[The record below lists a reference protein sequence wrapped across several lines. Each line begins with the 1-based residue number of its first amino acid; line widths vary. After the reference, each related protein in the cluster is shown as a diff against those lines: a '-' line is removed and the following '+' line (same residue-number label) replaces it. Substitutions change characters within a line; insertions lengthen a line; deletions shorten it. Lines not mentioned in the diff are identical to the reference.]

1 MTTTTTTTTTAAK
14 EIVIR
19 KGEVKSPWVETVGN
33 AYPTIK
39 TQLATRVRLVQEYID
54 GQTFYTLKGE
64 DIRRSENLHGDISTR
79 ILNIWRDGDP
89 DRISKWISKI

>member
-1 MTTTTTTTTTAAK
+1 MTTTTTAAK

-19 KGEVKSPWVETVGN
+19 KGEIAQNWVETVGN

-64 DIRRSENLHGDISTR
+64 DIRRSENVHGDISTR
-79 ILNIWRDGDP
+79 ILNLWRDGNP
-89 DRISKWISKI
+89 DRIAKWISKI